1 MSFNSQF
8 FLQDRVNCYITL
20 APLAIFP
27 DLLHISST
35 PIFWDQSILLFA
47 CPGADP
53 HGRTTRPL
61 SSGFWL
67 GSANGEPW
75 QKLGGEGDSL
85 WPVSPFI
92 GGNLSSHGSLLFVGF
107 FQFPGKGSPP
117 NPTVRWELLHH
128 DDLQISISEASLCP
142 AYTFTNSPP
151 TLTNKVVS
159 TRRDPGSR
167 SSEAG
172 VGLVIDSR

>member
-1 MSFNSQF
+1 MTVKDTTRACGAAAGCSYVLWGPP
-8 FLQDRVNCYITL
+8 LQG
-20 APLAIFP
+20 P
-27 DLLHISST
+27 
-35 PIFWDQSILLFA
+35 SILLFA

-117 NPTVRWELLHH
+117 IPRSDGNCSIMVTYRSPSLRLPCALPTP
-128 DDLQISISEASLCP
+128 LQTAP
-142 AYTFTNSPP
+142 QP
-151 TLTNKVVS
+151 
-159 TRRDPGSR
+159 
-167 SSEAG
+167 
-172 VGLVIDSR
+172 

>member
-117 NPTVRWELLHH
+117 IPRSDGNCSIMMTYRPPSLRLPCALPTP
-128 DDLQISISEASLCP
+128 LQTAP
-142 AYTFTNSPP
+142 QP
-151 TLTNKVVS
+151 
-159 TRRDPGSR
+159 
-167 SSEAG
+167 
-172 VGLVIDSR
+172 

>member
-1 MSFNSQF
+1 MTVKGITRACGTAASCSYVLWGPP
-8 FLQDRVNCYITL
+8 LQD
-20 APLAIFP
+20 P
-27 DLLHISST
+27 
-35 PIFWDQSILLFA
+35 SILLFA

-53 HGRTTRPL
+53 QGHTTKSL

-67 GSANGEPW
+67 GSAKGEPW

-92 GGNLSSHGSLLFVGF
+92 GGNLSSHGGLLFVGF

-128 DDLQISISEASLCP
+128 DDLQTSISEASLCP
-142 AYTFTNSPP
+142 AHTFTNSPP
-151 TLTNKVVS
+151 PLTNKVVS

-167 SSEAG
+167 SPEAG